1 MAGTSRYKNQW
12 QQEHCDRI
20 NLTVPKGQKEAIQDH
35 AEASGESVNG
45 FINRAIV
52 ETIARDQANAL
63 RKQQIAEIV
72 SEQGMSVED
81 AGHIM
86 KLENALALLESEVPG
101 TTERY
106 LSERRRQQLAD
117 RSHTPVIS
125 IKPSRHNR

>member
-35 AEASGESVNG
+35 AEASGESVTG

-81 AGHIM
+81 AEHIM

-101 TTERY
+101 ITEYYR
-106 LSERRRQQLAD
+106 SKERRQELTD
-117 RSHTPVIS
+117 RSRTPIDVI
-125 IKPSRHNR
+125 IPKAR